1 MGEENNNLPIIVV
14 TSLGKAAL
22 ELAGLKSEDILYD
35 NSNVDYVK
43 ESLMKIPY
51 NDLLSISVVNELIV
65 GCVNENIKTYQLK
78 ENNSIDKNT
87 NIELPTQ
94 SDLVQCIRWKT
105 IRETNSDIVKVFYDS
120 FMDVSYSSENSVKY
134 DLSIVD
140 KKIVITLK
148 DSFIQDLDINIASL
162 RNGLVK
168 LIINDS
174 NSFRNKGFDSKLFAK
189 YVSHL
194 TAYR

>member
-22 ELAGLKSEDILYD
+22 ELAGLKPEDILYD

-65 GCVNENIKTYQLK
+65 GCVNENIQTYQLK

-87 NIELPTQ
+87 NIKLPTQ
-94 SDLVQCIRWKT
+94 SELVQSIRWKT

-120 FMDVSYSSENSVKY
+120 FMDVNYSSEDSAKH
-134 DLSIVD
+134 DLSVVD
-140 KKIVITLK
+140 SKIVITLK
-148 DSFIQDLDINIASL
+148 DWFIQD
-162 RNGLVK
+162 
-168 LIINDS
+168 
-174 NSFRNKGFDSKLFAK
+174 
-189 YVSHL
+189 
-194 TAYR
+194 